1 MAFYGGSNTGNSAEY
16 VLPSA
21 IRIGNGVSHFSLIS
35 FSNFVEKL
43 GEGVRGI
50 ESQYSALL
58 SVKFCIYLIV
68 PFNENLANLVKQ

>member
-21 IRIGNGVSHFSLIS
+21 FRIGVSHFSLIS